1 MPVIDLK
8 TNVKID
14 DIPSFILKLSKRAAE
29 VTGKPEDHIIVIV
42 SQDIP
47 MSFGGKLDPAY
58 HCTVT
63 LAGVIESEAYSAGFS
78 KFFEETL
85 GVPNDRGVIS
95 ILNLKGSQLC
105 WRGTTISALV
115 GVD

>member
-14 DIPSFILKLSKRAAE
+14 DIPSFVLKLSKRAAE
-29 VTGKPEDHIIVIV
+29 IVGKPEAVINV
-42 SQDIP
+42 ILSQDVP

-58 HCTVT
+58 HCTIT
-63 LAGVIESEAYSAGFS
+63 LAGDIEPEAYSAGFS

-85 GVPNDRGVIS
+85 GVPNDRGVIP
-95 ILNLKGSQLC
+95 ILNLKGAHLC
-105 WRGTTISALV
+105 WQGTTIKGLF
-115 GVD
+115 GVE